1 MEQTNIMNSN
11 IDVTQLKSVVR
22 STFKELLK
30 ERKIEPEKEFWWT
43 IFWCFHGDA
52 LSAKQVRVCIWREK
66 DMTQ

>member
-30 ERKIEPEKEFWWT
+30 ERKIEPEKEF
-43 IFWCFHGDA
+43 
-52 LSAKQVRVCIWREK
+52 
-66 DMTQ
+66 